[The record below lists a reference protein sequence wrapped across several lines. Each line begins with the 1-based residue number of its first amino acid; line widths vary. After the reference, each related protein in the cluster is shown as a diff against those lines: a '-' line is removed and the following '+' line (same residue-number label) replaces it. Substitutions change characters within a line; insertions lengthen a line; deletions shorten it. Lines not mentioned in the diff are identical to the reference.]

1 MLQCIL
7 SKWNIIKSIFKS
19 FHNSYKPDPILSLW
33 IGIKFLS
40 SMVDLLLTKIAG
52 IKANKQQTIPT

>member
-1 MLQCIL
+1 MHNFLNGIL
-7 SKWNIIKSIFKS
+7 LKASLNPFTIAT
-19 FHNSYKPDPILSLW
+19 KPDPILSLW

>member
-1 MLQCIL
+1 MHNFLNGIL
-7 SKWNIIKSIFKS
+7 LKASLNPLTIAT
-19 FHNSYKPDPILSLW
+19 KPDPILSLC

-52 IKANKQQTIPT
+52 IKARRQQTIPT